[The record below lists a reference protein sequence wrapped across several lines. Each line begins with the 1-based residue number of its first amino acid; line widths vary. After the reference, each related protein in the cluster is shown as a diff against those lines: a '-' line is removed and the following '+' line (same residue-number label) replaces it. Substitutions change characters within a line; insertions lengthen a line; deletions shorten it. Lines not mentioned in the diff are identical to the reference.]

1 MLPESSAQG
10 FNFGLMKSAA
20 PERILFLVREFTL
33 GGASYLALRHIR
45 RLVCRYQIDLL
56 LTGPHEQSMLRQLPD
71 GVSVFM
77 LEKFPEET
85 DPLLWLNFFLAHGR
99 LHPFQTTNRAVLA
112 TSAFPD
118 WQSCMAFRL
127 VRAARKLLFLV
138 DEGLASFGMLP
149 SYQRSTIESAILA
162 ADLLL
167 PVSKRLW
174 QQMAERCPA
183 LRQQPW
189 SVLRPPLDL
198 ELNHLDSGVPIPD
211 WGERD
216 RPIVVT
222 VSRLTADKQARQ
234 CLQVHHRLRK
244 AGVQFRWYWVGSG
257 PQEASLRSE
266 IELLGMADDFH
277 LVGNQT
283 DVCLWMKHCD
293 VFALLSSS
301 EGCPTVVMEALTIG
315 CPVIVTNVNGADEL
329 IDNGCTGL
337 IVLNDA
343 DSIADGLSRIVR
355 DARLREQFRR
365 NLTAV
370 PPLSNPAREIAWIEE
385 KMKSQHSVLDRP
397 KVSILIPAYN
407 HEGLIDRAIASALM
421 QDFPSLEVIV
431 SDDASTDQTQEE
443 AQKWSLNPRFRYI
456 RNERTL
462 GRVAN
467 YHRALT
473 QYASGEW
480 VLMLDGDDHLMDPGF
495 IRSTVEALRRQSDP
509 TPVFVQAGHRVHF
522 LSGAHPD
529 VDILPGFEG
538 AERLMDGGQYLRL
551 VCETGFFTHLGVLYD
566 RAAAIEVGFYTTD
579 ISSSD
584 MDSLLRLALRGKVL
598 VRNTIAGYWIQHG
611 KNASSNLPL
620 TKIGENVRIFRRIAR
635 MAAKQRLI
643 ALCDIEQI
651 LTRYEARVLTHLFGN
666 TLGKTTHSAFAV
678 LKMLA
683 IIISVNPR
691 LLRDRGLMNSWMGY
705 FRILKSMTRRRREE
719 RVVIHDGKRND
730 SLQ

>member
-1 MLPESSAQG
+1 
-10 FNFGLMKSAA
+10 
-20 PERILFLVREFTL
+20 
-33 GGASYLALRHIR
+33 
-45 RLVCRYQIDLL
+45 
-56 LTGPHEQSMLRQLPD
+56 MLRQLPD
-71 GVSVFM
+71 AVSVFK
-77 LEKFPEET
+77 LDTFPEET
-85 DPLLWLNFFLAHGR
+85 DPLPWLNFFLAHGR
-99 LHPFQTTNRAVLA
+99 LDPFQTVYLAVLA

-118 WQSCMAFRL
+118 WQSCMAFQL
-127 VRAARKLLFLV
+127 VRGGRKLLFLV
-138 DEGLASFGMLP
+138 DEGLASFELLP
-149 SYQRSTIESAILA
+149 PSQRSAIERAILA

-174 QQMAERCPA
+174 QQMAERCPV
-183 LRQQPW
+183 LTQRPW
-189 SVLRPPLDL
+189 SVLRPPLDP
-198 ELNHLDSGVPIPD
+198 EINHLDSAGPIPD

-234 CLQVHHRLRK
+234 CLQVHHRLRE

-257 PQEASLRSE
+257 PEEAFLRSE
-266 IELLGMADDFH
+266 IELLRMVDDFV
-277 LVGNQT
+277 LVGNQK

-315 CPVIVTNVNGADEL
+315 CAVIVTNVNGADEL

-343 DSIADGLSRIVR
+343 DSIADGLLRIVR
-355 DARLREQFRR
+355 DTRLREEFRR
-365 NLTAV
+365 NLTVV
-370 PPLSNPAREIAWIEE
+370 PPVSNPARESAWIEE
-385 KMKSQHSVLDRP
+385 QMKSHHSVSDPP

-431 SDDASTDQTQEE
+431 SDDASTDLTQEE

-473 QYASGEW
+473 QYARGEW

-495 IRSTVEALRRQSDP
+495 IRSTVAALVSQAGPS
-509 TPVFVQAGHRVHF
+509 PVFAQAGHRVHF

-538 AERLMDGGQYLRL
+538 AERLMEGGEYLRL
-551 VCETGFFTHLGVLYD
+551 VYETEFFTHLGVLYD
-566 RAAAIEVGFYTTD
+566 RAAAIEVGFYTAD

-584 MDSLLRLALRGKVL
+584 MDSLLRLALRGRVL

-611 KNASSNLPL
+611 QNASSNLPL
-620 TKIGENVRIFRRIAR
+620 NKIGENVRSFRRIAR
-635 MAAKQRLI
+635 MAANRRI
-643 ALCDIEQI
+643 VAMRDIEQI
-651 LTRYEARVLTHLFGN
+651 LTRYEARVLAHLFRN
-666 TLGKTTHSAFAV
+666 TLGKTTHSPFAV
-678 LKMLA
+678 VTMLA
-683 IIISVNPR
+683 IILSVNPR
-691 LLRDRGLMNSWMGY
+691 LIRDRDLMYSWRGNY
-705 FRILKSMTRRRREE
+705 RILKSMARARREE
-719 RVVIHDGKRND
+719 RVTVHQGSMGQPSTSRWSGDIANLR
-730 SLQ
+730 